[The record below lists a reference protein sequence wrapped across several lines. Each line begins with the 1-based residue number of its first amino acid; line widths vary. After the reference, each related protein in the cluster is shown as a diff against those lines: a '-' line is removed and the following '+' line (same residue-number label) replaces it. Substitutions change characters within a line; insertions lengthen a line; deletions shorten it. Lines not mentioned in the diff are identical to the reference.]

1 MKKFLC
7 LALMAALMMA
17 LATTAFAATGTAT
30 VTADGTLTYSASNIE
45 GWVEIYAGD
54 VDGNPIAIHGEE
66 VKDAVIEGTTLKVG
80 DYLSYAD
87 LKSTT
92 KVVIEAPKIPLGDP
106 AYDVTFDEK
115 TMTGTFT
122 PKANTKLLDPVVVRY
137 ALSYFDT
144 RIGPTEGVGDI
155 ALATVLNVA
164 EDGSGTFVINK
175 KLNEAQMLNLV
186 YLQIVTDPA
195 TVNMN
200 TEDVKDCGHFLWT
213 AAQ

>member
-30 VTADGTLTYSASNIE
+30 VTADGTLTYSASDIE

-66 VKDAVIEGTTLKVG
+66 VKDAVIEGTNLKAG

-92 KVVIEAPKIPLGDP
+92 KVVIEEPDDTP
-106 AYDVTFDEK
+106 AYTVTFDETTGKGKIEK
-115 TMTGTFT
+115 TSKT
-122 PKANTKLLDPVVVRY
+122 PLKTPYIRYVV
-137 ALSYFDT
+137 SYFDT
-144 RIGPTEGVGDI
+144 RLGEQEGKGFRFSI
-155 ALATVLNVA
+155 PVA
-164 EDGSGTFVINK
+164 ADGTFSFADDANAAMV
-175 KLNEAQMLNLV
+175 
-186 YLQIVTDPA
+186 
-195 TVNMN
+195 VNMRYFEVVDN
-200 TEDVKDCGHFLWT
+200 SDTLKFDT
-213 AAQ
+213 ATGKYAVYGKLLITK

>member
-1 MKKFLC
+1 MDIEEGSTHSIYVFELGKL
-7 LALMAALMMA
+7 
-17 LATTAFAATGTAT
+17 
-30 VTADGTLTYSASNIE
+30 VYSAEN
-45 GWVEIYAGD
+45 VEIKA
-54 VDGNPIAIHGEE
+54 PI
-66 VKDAVIEGTTLKVG
+66 V
-80 DYLSYAD
+80 
-87 LKSTT
+87 
-92 KVVIEAPKIPLGDP
+92 LGDP
-106 AYDVTFDEK
+106 DYIVTFDEK
-115 TMTGTFT
+115 TMTGTFA
-122 PKANTKLLDPVVVRY
+122 PKENTKKLDNVVMRY